1 MERNFIKETKS
12 SVISLSVCFIYVT
25 CAFRP
30 IEINLPELSR
40 ATSQGALAQYVRV
53 PADHLAIR
61 PSNVT
66 PVQAAGVTLAGQTAY
81 GALLDC
87 GKLEAGQTV
96 LINGG
101 SSAVGAFAIQ
111 IAKAKGA
118 KVVATASGKNEAFVR
133 RLGADEVSI
142 CDSSLPISLIINSL

>member
-12 SVISLSVCFIYVT
+12 SVISLLVCFISVT
-25 CAFRP
+25 RAFRP
-30 IEINLPELSR
+30 IEINYPGVSQ

-53 PADHLAIR
+53 PADYLAIR
-61 PSNVT
+61 PPPNVT
-66 PVQAAGVTLAGQTAY
+66 PIQAAGVTLAAQTAY

-87 GKLEAGQTV
+87 GKLETGQTV

-118 KVVATASGKNEAFVR
+118 KAVATASGKNEAFVR
-133 RLGADEVSI
+133 GLGADEVLFASRL
-142 CDSSLPISLIINSL
+142 CLFR